1 MNNQEKTGMMNTAI
15 AYLLW
20 GLIPLYW
27 RALDHVPSGEILAQ
41 RILWSFVFMI
51 LLILFVGKWNPFMKT
66 CKEILHNKKGLF
78 RITLATLFISVNWLV
93 FIWAVNGENVVQVS
107 LGYYINPLIS
117 ILLGIIVLKE
127 KSSTSQN
134 VSFILAS
141 IGVLYLTFS
150 LGVFPWVSLVLAVTF
165 AFYGLLKKKM
175 NLNAMF
181 GLAIETAII
190 TPIALIY
197 ISFLPQ
203 HHFQMGNALTTTN
216 WLFIGAGV
224 VTAIPLLLF
233 GSGAKY
239 IPLAMVG
246 ILQYIAPTLMLMM
259 GVFLFNEE
267 FTFSHLIA
275 FLFIWSA
282 LVIYMGSHMKPSK
295 KRHKPGKVKQVQ

>member
-1 MNNQEKTGMMNTAI
+1 MDKQEKQGMLNTAI

-20 GLIPLYW
+20 GLIPIYW
-27 RALDHVPSGEILAQ
+27 KALDDVPSGEILAQ
-41 RILWSFVFMI
+41 RILWSFIFMI
-51 LLILFVGKWNPFMKT
+51 LLILIAGKWIPFMKT
-66 CKEILHNKKGLF
+66 CKEILHNKNVLF
-78 RITLATLFISVNWLV
+78 RITLATLLISVNWLV
-93 FIWAVNGENVVQVS
+93 FIWAVNGGNVVQVS

-127 KSSTSQN
+127 KSSKTQN
-134 VSFILAS
+134 IAFILAS

-165 AFYGLLKKKM
+165 ALYGLLKKKM
-175 NLNAMF
+175 HLNSMF

-203 HHFQMGNALTTTN
+203 HHFQMGNAISMTN

-282 LVIYMGSHMKPSK
+282 LAIYMGSHIMRSSNKHNPE
-295 KRHKPGKVKQVQ
+295 KVRQVQ